1 MNPLITTAVL
11 AFFGTALAFAA
22 GVLGGLGGGLLLI
35 GAAIFITVSG
45 FVIGS
50 EAYDKGANDASGED
64 IYD

>member
-22 GVLGGLGGGLLLI
+22 GVLGGLYGGLLLI

-50 EAYDKGANDASGED
+50 EAYDKGVQDAQEED